1 MTSPRQSTTQSRL
14 PAGLMSL
21 SILQLLG
28 VVWRR
33 KWIVLAC
40 MIVALSGAIIA
51 NGVATPLST
60 ASATNIAEPRRPKI
74 DELASVLS
82 ALPLRLVKMACEV
95 TVIKSNTMAQGGV
108 ESLG

>member
-51 NGVATPLST
+51 NGVATPLYT
-60 ASATNIAEPRRPKI
+60 ASAPIIVEPRPQKIAEFQ
-74 DELASVLS
+74 SVLS
-82 ALPLRLVKMACEV
+82 AMPVTLDTLESEV
-95 TVIKSNTMAQGGV
+95 QVIQATIAARR
-108 ESLG
+108 EAAR

>member
-51 NGVATPLST
+51 NGVATPLYT
-60 ASATNIAEPRRPKI
+60 ASATIIVEPRQQKI
-74 DELASVLS
+74 VEFDSVLS
-82 ALPLRLVKMACEV
+82 ALPVSLETMEGEV
-95 TVIKSNTMAQGGV
+95 QEIGRAPCRERVWRYG
-108 ESLG
+108 